1 MHLFNIK
8 WLIIAVVF
16 TIVVF
21 IFSHMPIECKN
32 PNCSHKTADH
42 KDQFT
47 WEKVTQLQLEGSNA
61 FSHVLAY
68 GAITVLFTLSVKSFP
83 SLRSGVALFFIILA
97 IGTVDELTQPFFSR
111 TANATDWLVD
121 LLSIATALT
130 ILAFLK
136 KSFSFPSP
144 QNQTAED
151 EK

>member
-1 MHLFNIK
+1 M
-8 WLIIAVVF
+8 IAVVF

-21 IFSHMPIECKN
+21 IFSHSPIGCKN
-32 PNCSHKTADH
+32 SDGSHKTTDH

-47 WEKVTQLQLEGSNA
+47 WERVTRLKLEGSNA

-83 SLRSGVALFFIILA
+83 SLRSGLAIFFIILA

-111 TANATDWLVD
+111 TANLTDWLAD
-121 LLSIATALT
+121 LLSIVTALT

-136 KSFSFPSP
+136 K
-144 QNQTAED
+144 
-151 EK
+151 KKL